1 MSHEIERFTDGSAA
15 FASSRV
21 PAWHHLG
28 TVTGDAMTAA
38 EAITTAKLG
47 GWNVRKIPV
56 AGRTTTGTP
65 DAPIEE
71 WIDAPDMAM
80 TVRTNPVTSGVDYLG
95 IVGSSYTPVQNEACA
110 ELLDLLVD
118 ASGAHFETAGSL
130 YGGRRVFITLK
141 LPDGIRIAGVDDL
154 DLYLAVSTSHDG
166 SQALRVD
173 ATPVRVVCA
182 NTQRLALKR
191 SVGHY
196 TFRHTTNVK
205 TKIQQARA
213 AIGISY
219 AYRDAF
225 AAEAE
230 RMLDTE
236 LGLDAFRGVCEQ
248 IWPTPDA
255 DAPVRTRNTH
265 TRRARSLEY
274 LFAESPTQA
283 GIRNTAWAGLQAVVE
298 HLDFY
303 SPAADQDVRA
313 KRTLTSATVAGIKQQ
328 AHDLLAPTRP

>member
-1 MSHEIERFTDGSAA
+1 MKVSHLHSNHC
-15 FASSRV
+15 ASR
-21 PAWHHLG
+21 
-28 TVTGDAMTAA
+28 
-38 EAITTAKLG
+38 
-47 GWNVRKIPV
+47 
-56 AGRTTTGTP
+56 RT
-65 DAPIEE
+65 
-71 WIDAPDMAM
+71 
-80 TVRTNPVTSGVDYLG
+80 
-95 IVGSSYTPVQNEACA
+95 
-110 ELLDLLVD
+110 
-118 ASGAHFETAGSL
+118 
-130 YGGRRVFITLK
+130 
-141 LPDGIRIAGVDDL
+141 
-154 DLYLAVSTSHDG
+154 
-166 SQALRVD
+166 
-173 ATPVRVVCA
+173 
-182 NTQRLALKR
+182 
-191 SVGHY
+191 Y

-205 TKIQQARA
+205 TKIGQARA

-236 LGLDAFRGVCEQ
+236 LDLEAFRDVCEQ

-265 TRRARSLEY
+265 TRRAHSLEY

-303 SPAADQDVRA
+303 SPAANQDVRA
-313 KRTLTSATVAGIKQQ
+313 KRTLTSPAVAGIKQR